1 MKKSAIALAVL
12 GALAGA
18 ASAQSVTLY
27 GVVDGSINYQTPGDN
42 VNGGESVWRLSGD
55 GSHQTTGGS
64 RWGMRIAEDLGGG
77 LTAIAVLESGFN
89 SDTGT
94 SGQSGRLFGRQSYVG
109 IKSKVLGE
117 IRMGRQQT
125 MSYEMMSI
133 IDPGSNASATTIRE
147 AVSIQRAG
155 FGVAGAP
162 GTTTDTYQMF
172 GTYGDRR
179 DNAIHYYTPSFG
191 GFEAALYVAAGEGS
205 IPRTNGGKLTFK
217 AGQLLAG
224 VSYEQAEKVD
234 GSSAGGKSLTAG
246 VSYGF
251 GVAKLHAGY
260 NQVRDLGFVNG
271 STNGF
276 ALSPLVVDSDA
287 YTIGATVPLGNVTVL
302 ANYTAATFDLAAG
315 GDRDLSKVA
324 IAAQYN
330 LSKRTRAYASYE
342 RKSGDLADFATDK
355 SNVTVFGVWH
365 AF

>member
-1 MKKSAIALAVL
+1 MKKSDFALAML
-12 GALAGA
+12 GAVAGA

-27 GVVDGSINYQTPGDN
+27 GIVDASINYQTPGDN
-42 VNGGESVWRLSGD
+42 VNGGESVWKLSGD
-55 GSHQTTGGS
+55 GSHQSTAGS

-109 IKSKVLGE
+109 IRSSALGE
-117 IRMGRQQT
+117 VRLGRQQT
-125 MSYEMMSI
+125 MSYEMMAI

-147 AVSIQRAG
+147 AISIQRAG

-162 GTTTDTYQMF
+162 GTTTDSYQMF

-179 DNAIHYYTPSFG
+179 DNAIHYYTPSLG

-217 AGQLLAG
+217 AGQLQAG

-246 VSYGF
+246 ASYNF
-251 GVAKLHAGY
+251 GMAKLHAGY
-260 NQVRDLGFVNG
+260 NQVRDFGFVNG
-271 STNGF
+271 GTNGF
-276 ALSPLVVDSDA
+276 ALSPLVEDSDA
-287 YTIGATVPLGNVTVL
+287 YTIGATVPLGKVTVL
-302 ANYTAATFDLAAG
+302 ANYTAATFDLRSG

-324 IAAQYN
+324 VAAQYG
-330 LSKRTRAYASYE
+330 LSKRTLAYASYE

-355 SNVTVFGVWH
+355 SNVTVFGVRH